1 MCLSNLGGA
10 GDRRN
15 YLHNRNILLLISKE
29 NFFEN
34 ISFAYH
40 IFPPFIH
47 VSTGHIQHLF
57 SSKSP
62 QEKLKSCSC
71 KFIIIIKN
79 HISPHGYLSPSL
91 ALICTLWWHCL
102 LEQGIVPASSRLSHL
117 NLYRC
122 VAVWWQAVVRAW
134 ITQDLNSTVC
144 GIHVMLSSGY
154 SC

>member
-1 MCLSNLGGA
+1 MAFKLGRGLEIEEIIFTIEI
-10 GDRRN
+10 
-15 YLHNRNILLLISKE
+15 YYFSYQKKTSSKTFPLLII
-29 NFFEN
+29 F
-34 ISFAYH
+34 
-40 IFPPFIH
+40 FPPFIL

-57 SSKSP
+57 SCKSP

-79 HISPHGYLSPSL
+79 HNSPHGYLSPSL

-102 LEQGIVPASSRLSHL
+102 LEQGIVPALSHLSHL